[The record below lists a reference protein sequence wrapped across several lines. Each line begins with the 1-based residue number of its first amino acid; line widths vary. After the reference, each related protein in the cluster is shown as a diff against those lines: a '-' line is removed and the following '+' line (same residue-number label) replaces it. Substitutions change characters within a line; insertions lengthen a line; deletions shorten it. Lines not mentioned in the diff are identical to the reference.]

1 MFKVISKLH
10 VKRIEFSA
18 WHPTFPTVFQL
29 LAHVFSVLKRHE
41 RHTIDSA
48 VVLLTLFDRSSPL
61 SRSVDSLYCIF
72 FFPSEAHRYTADSR
86 GGDRVSRSF
95 VQARELPRRPPP
107 PAAISFLT
115 HPGFST
121 GSKLTITRQLT
132 IPCTRTFVHTPYLPL
147 SFPLY
152 FLSFCTKATRHTVSR
167 LPSSLSLSLS
177 VYRSIDRSSN
187 NRVQCIV

>member
-1 MFKVISKLH
+1 MAPNI
-10 VKRIEFSA
+10 
-18 WHPTFPTVFQL
+18 PDGFP
-29 LAHVFSVLKRHE
+29 A
-41 RHTIDSA
+41 
-48 VVLLTLFDRSSPL
+48 
-61 SRSVDSLYCIF
+61 SRSRVLCSETARTTHNRLCGRASHPFRSFLPIVAVGGLALLYFF

-167 LPSSLSLSLS
+167 LPFSLSLSLS